1 MIKIST
7 ERIVRGNTLYYK
19 ITDIKALRKEDL
31 PSEYVYSCD
40 VYMPYC
46 YLIEKDNKKGLFISV
61 YYKIFD
67 SIVEELPEEYQNF
80 EKKMKIQLVVDR
92 SKGAPEPAFIYTIT
106 ILEQDIYQKD
116 RFEALMKVIDIC
128 GERLMKINKKQHRK
142 LVKEWHGKK
151 TFKI

>member
-61 YYKIFD
+61 YYKLFD
-67 SIVEELPEEYQNF
+67 SVFKKLPKESQNL
-80 EKKMKIQLVVDR
+80 EITIHAVVDR
-92 SKGAPEPAFIYTIT
+92 SQEPPKPGFIYKIT